1 MTQKEAERNRNSAK
15 PVVEAFDVIS
25 GGKWKWGP
33 EPGEWCVYEED
44 IFLVVRVYDD
54 GAGKLI
60 DVYDETTQKPECFR
74 PEDVTPVLEGRKIE
88 ETLYELGYGTGGAWW
103 VTKKSGGERYE
114 FGIFKTVGHWRGIG
128 KTPHESVVNSVLE
141 LAKDLKKESR
151 KK

>member
-1 MTQKEAERNRNSAK
+1 MTKKEAERNRNSAK
-15 PVVEAFDVIS
+15 PVVEAFGVVS

-44 IFLVVRVYDD
+44 IFLVVRVFDD

-74 PEDVTPVLEGRKIE
+74 PEDVTPILELQKIE
-88 ETLYELGYGTGGAWW
+88 QTLYNLGYETGGPWW
-103 VTKKSGGERYE
+103 ATKKSGWGKYE
-114 FGIFKTVGHWRGIG
+114 FGIFKAKGHWYGVG
-128 KTPHESVVNSVLE
+128 KIRYESAVNSVLE

>member
-1 MTQKEAERNRNSAK
+1 MTEKEAERNRKSAK
-15 PVVEAFDVIS
+15 PVIEAFRVIS

-74 PEDVTPVLEGRKIE
+74 PEDVTPILECEEIKRVLEGMGYIVKVREQEDFGEDCKYNCGIY
-88 ETLYELGYGTGGAWW
+88 TDKLGVGASAP
-103 VTKKSGGERYE
+103 TRY
-114 FGIFKTVGHWRGIG
+114 
-128 KTPHESVVNSVLE
+128 ESVVNSLLE
-141 LAKDLKKESR
+141 LAKDLKK